1 MKVLT
6 ITLEL
11 YEENEDKDYYAEIE
25 DLLSFNWG
33 EVRSI
38 DEAEK

>member
-11 YEENEDKDYYAEIE
+11 YEENEDKDYYAEIA